1 MNKTSEKEN
10 KMEITLREADKNML
24 APLRKLYR
32 KSFPCSEKKPFSMII
47 RKRNEGKAEILAAVN
62 GAGEFCGLMITAID
76 GEYVLLDYF
85 AVEPDKRGGGI
96 GSALLEMLRER
107 YEGKKIFLEIERVE
121 SKQGN
126 LEQKQ
131 RRKRFY
137 KRCGLSETGLYT
149 DLAGVEM
156 EILSF
161 GCEMSFVHYYEF
173 YEHYL
178 GRLAKKIVKPLNMTQ
193 EARQ

>member
-1 MNKTSEKEN
+1 
-10 KMEITLREADKNML
+10 MEITLKEADRNTL

-32 KSFPCSEKKPFSMII
+32 RSFPCSEKKPFSMII
-47 RKRNEGKAEILAAVN
+47 SKKNEGKVEILAAVDE
-62 GAGEFCGLMITAID
+62 AGKFCGLMITAFD
-76 GEYVLLDYF
+76 DEYVLLDYF
-85 AVEPDKRGGGI
+85 AVEPDKRGRGI
-96 GSALLEMLRER
+96 GSLLLEKLRER
-107 YEGKKIFLEIERVE
+107 YAGKKIFLEIERVE

-126 LEQKQ
+126 SEQKQ

-137 KRCGLSETGLYT
+137 KRCGLTETGLFV

-161 GCEMSFVHYYEF
+161 GCEMPFVRYFEF

-178 GRLAKKIVKPLNMTQ
+178 GSLAKRIVKPIESSQ
-193 EARQ
+193 GEQK

>member
-1 MNKTSEKEN
+1 MQIILK
-10 KMEITLREADKNML
+10 EADKNTL

-62 GAGEFCGLMITAID
+62 ESGEFLGMMITAFD
-76 GEYVLLDYF
+76 DEYVLLDYF
-85 AVEPDKRGGGI
+85 AVEPNKRGGGI
-96 GSALLEMLRER
+96 GSELLEKLRDR
-107 YEGKKIFLEIERVE
+107 YAGKKIFLEIERVG
-121 SKQGN
+121 SKQGD

-137 KRCGLSETGLYT
+137 KRCGLTETGLYT

-173 YEHYL
+173 YERYL
-178 GRLAKKIVKPLNMTQ
+178 GRLAKKIVKPLKDAQ
-193 EARQ
+193 EDGK

>member
-1 MNKTSEKEN
+1 
-10 KMEITLREADKNML
+10 MEITLREADKNMI

-62 GAGEFCGLMITAID
+62 EAGEFCGLMITAFD
-76 GEYVLLDYF
+76 DEYVLLDYF
-85 AVEPDKRGGGI
+85 AVVPDKRGGGI
-96 GSALLEMLRER
+96 GSQLLEKLHGR
-107 YEGKKIFLEIERVE
+107 YAGKEIFLEIERVE

-126 LEQKQ
+126 FEQKK
-131 RRKRFY
+131 RRKSFY
-137 KRCGLSETGLYT
+137 KRCGLIETGLFV

-161 GCEMSFVHYYEF
+161 GCEMPFARYFEF

-178 GRLAKKIVKPLNMTQ
+178 GKLAERIVKPIEISLGEQ
-193 EARQ
+193 K

>member
-1 MNKTSEKEN
+1 
-10 KMEITLREADKNML
+10 MEIILKEAGKNTL
-24 APLRKLYR
+24 APLRRLYR
-32 KSFPCSEKKPFSMII
+32 RSFPYSEKKPFSMII
-47 RKRNEGKAEILAAVN
+47 RKKSEGKAEILAAVN
-62 GAGEFCGLMITAID
+62 ESDEFCGLMITAFD
-76 GEYVLLDYF
+76 DEYVLLDYF

-96 GSALLEMLRER
+96 GSELLEKLRER
-107 YEGKKIFLEIERVE
+107 YAGKKIFLEIERVE

-126 LEQKQ
+126 REQKQ

-137 KRCGLSETGLYT
+137 KRCGLTETGLYT

-161 GCEMSFVHYYEF
+161 GCEMSFVHYYRF
-173 YEHYL
+173 YERYL
-178 GRLAKKIVKPLNMTQ
+178 GRLAKRIVKPLNVTQ

>member
-1 MNKTSEKEN
+1 MQIILK
-10 KMEITLREADKNML
+10 EADKNTL

-62 GAGEFCGLMITAID
+62 ESGEFLGMMITAFD
-76 GEYVLLDYF
+76 DEYVLLDYF
-85 AVEPDKRGGGI
+85 AVEPNKRGGGI
-96 GSALLEMLRER
+96 GSELLEKLRER
-107 YEGKKIFLEIERVE
+107 YAGKKIFLEIERVG
-121 SKQGN
+121 SKQGD

-137 KRCGLSETGLYT
+137 KRCGLTETGLYT

-173 YEHYL
+173 YERYL
-178 GRLAKKIVKPLNMTQ
+178 GRLAKKIVKPLKDAQ
-193 EARQ
+193 EDGK

>member
-1 MNKTSEKEN
+1 MQ
-10 KMEITLREADKNML
+10 ITLKEADKNTL

-62 GAGEFCGLMITAID
+62 ESGEFLGMMITAFD
-76 GEYVLLDYF
+76 DEYVLLDYF
-85 AVEPDKRGGGI
+85 AVEPNKRGGGI
-96 GSALLEMLRER
+96 GSELLEKLRER
-107 YEGKKIFLEIERVE
+107 YAGKKIFLEIERVG
-121 SKQGN
+121 SKQGD

-137 KRCGLSETGLYT
+137 KRCGLTETGLYT

-161 GCEMSFVHYYEF
+161 GCEMSFVHYCEF
-173 YEHYL
+173 YERYL
-178 GRLAKKIVKPLNMTQ
+178 GRLAKKIVKPLKDAQ
-193 EARQ
+193 EDSK